1 MNAASVANR
10 GRWLVNAV
18 LLASVASA
26 AGCSGMAQSSEPGMK
41 VSKNTIRG
49 TRVFFANQCV
59 RTPEAQYK
67 EEVKTTGGG
76 EAAFLV
82 QLAAT
87 LVPSV
92 LNKLADFASNR
103 LEKVGKEYSA
113 SATGGTSVA
122 LGSEAIRGCIMFVSG
137 TFADKSIDASSDGW
151 TSADLDK
158 LGLLRRPD
166 VYAEF
171 VLHDIDGDGK
181 YVAITPVFVD
191 YQAALAKRTSGA
203 GTKDLSF
210 IVEIGS
216 PGTTM
221 VSKGQAGVAP
231 PPAKPASG
239 GASAPK
245 PAASPKPDDS
255 SADKAETSSGSAL
268 ASYAVSFGTISVGS
282 TFQVRSLKG
291 MRSQSQL
298 LEKKNKFVNV
308 AVTAVETEDGGDVF
322 LKLASFLEENKKPI
336 VDKTQEKLLQL
347 LGADSTSGQGGK
359 KQP

>member
-1 MNAASVANR
+1 MNVASVAH
-10 GRWLVNAV
+10 GRRCLAKAV
-18 LLASVASA
+18 LLASAVSA
-26 AGCSGMAQSSEPGMK
+26 AGCGGMSRPSEPGMM
-41 VSKNTIRG
+41 VVKNTIQG
-49 TRVFFANQCV
+49 TRVFFGNQCV
-59 RTPEAQYK
+59 RTPKVQY
-67 EEVKTTGGG
+67 ENEIKTTGGG
-76 EAAFLV
+76 EAASLV

-92 LNKLADFASNR
+92 LNKLADFASSH

-137 TFADKSIDASSDGW
+137 TFADKAIGASSDGW
-151 TSADLDK
+151 SSADLDK

-181 YVAITPVFVD
+181 YLAITPVFVD

-203 GTKDLSF
+203 GRKDLSF

-221 VSKGQAGVAP
+221 VSKGQAGVVP
-231 PPAKPASG
+231 PPAKPAG
-239 GASAPK
+239 GGPLAPK
-245 PAASPKPDDS
+245 PAALPKPDES
-255 SADKAETSSGSAL
+255 SADKPEASTGSAL
-268 ASYAVSFGTISVGS
+268 ASYAISFGTISIGS
-282 TFQVRSLKG
+282 TFQFRSLKG
-291 MRSQSQL
+291 MSSQSQL

-308 AVTAVETEDGGDVF
+308 TVTAVETEDGGDVF

-347 LGADSTSGQGGK
+347 LGPDSHSGQGGK
-359 KQP
+359 K

>member
-1 MNAASVANR
+1 MNAVCVTDR
-10 GRWLVNAV
+10 GCWLAKAV
-18 LLASVASA
+18 LLASIVST
-26 AGCSGMAQSSEPGMK
+26 AGCSGMPQSSEPGMK
-41 VSKNTIRG
+41 VAKNTIRG

-59 RTPEAQYK
+59 RTPDAQYK

-87 LVPSV
+87 LIPSV
-92 LNKLADFASNR
+92 LNKVADFASNR

-113 SATGGTSVA
+113 SATAGTSVT
-122 LGSEAIRGCIMFVSG
+122 LNSEAIRGCIMFVSG
-137 TFADKSIDASSDGW
+137 SFADKSIDASSDGW
-151 TSADLDK
+151 SSSDLDR

-171 VLHDIDGDGK
+171 VLHDVDGDGK
-181 YVAITPVFVD
+181 YVAITPVFFD

-216 PGTTM
+216 PGTSM
-221 VSKGQAGVAP
+221 VSKEQSGVAP
-231 PPAKPASG
+231 PPAKPAKG
-239 GASAPK
+239 GASASK

-255 SADKAETSSGSAL
+255 TSDRAETSSGSAL
-268 ASYAVSFGTISVGS
+268 ASYAVSFGTIAVGS
-282 TFQVRSLKG
+282 TFQIRSLKG

-336 VDKTQEKLLQL
+336 VDKTQEKFLQL
-347 LGADSTSGQGGK
+347 LGADSTSGQSGK
-359 KQP
+359 K

>member
-1 MNAASVANR
+1 MNAVSVTDR
-10 GRWLVNAV
+10 GCWLTKAV
-18 LLASVASA
+18 LLALIVSA
-26 AGCSGMAQSSEPGMK
+26 AGCGGMPQSSAPGMN
-41 VSKNTIRG
+41 VAKNTIRG

-59 RTPEAQYK
+59 RTPDAQYK
-67 EEVKTTGGG
+67 EEVKTTGEG

-87 LVPSV
+87 LIPSV
-92 LNKLADFASNR
+92 LNKVADFASNR

-113 SATGGTSVA
+113 SATGGTSVT

-137 TFADKSIDASSDGW
+137 SFADKSIDASSDGW
-151 TSADLDK
+151 SSADLDR

-171 VLHDIDGDGK
+171 VLHDVDSGGK

-210 IVEIGS
+210 VVEIGS

-221 VSKGQAGVAP
+221 VSQGQPSVAP
-231 PPAKPASG
+231 PPAKPAG
-239 GASAPK
+239 GGTSAPK
-245 PAASPKPDDS
+245 PTASPKPNDS
-255 SADKAETSSGSAL
+255 SADKIETSSGSAL

-282 TFQVRSLKG
+282 TFQIRSLKG

-308 AVTAVETEDGGDVF
+308 AVTAVETENGGDVF

-347 LGADSTSGQGGK
+347 LGTDSTSGQGGK
-359 KQP
+359 K